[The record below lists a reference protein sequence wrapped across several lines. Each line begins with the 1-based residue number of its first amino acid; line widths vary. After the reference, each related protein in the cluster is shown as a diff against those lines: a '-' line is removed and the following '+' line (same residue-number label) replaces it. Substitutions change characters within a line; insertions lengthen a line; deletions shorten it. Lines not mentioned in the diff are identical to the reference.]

1 MLVLDR
7 MQSWGLQGGV
17 WENIQTNKT
26 SGINMDTHVQ
36 TFRACPHVKF
46 LSHVEKLFWDFMVL
60 AYLGSL
66 DRKYAICVS
75 KVGVEGM
82 RKHTLPMTSL
92 SPWAN
97 RLSRISLWQLRYHCT
112 ACPTKHASRC
122 SKKPLFIL
130 WKKNSLM
137 DRWQINTAFTL
148 LKKWHHLHYLGKQN
162 KQNCLFYLL
171 ENS

>member
-1 MLVLDR
+1 
-7 MQSWGLQGGV
+7 
-17 WENIQTNKT
+17 
-26 SGINMDTHVQ
+26 MDTHVQ

-82 RKHTLPMTSL
+82 RKHALPMTSL

-97 RLSRISLWQLRYHCT
+97 RLSRISLRQLRDHCT
-112 ACPTKHASRC
+112 ACRTKHASRC
-122 SKKPLFIL
+122 SKKPHFVKEEQLNGPLTNKHSFYIT
-130 WKKNSLM
+130 K
-137 DRWQINTAFTL
+137 
-148 LKKWHHLHYLGKQN
+148 KKWHHLLEYLGKQN

-171 ENS
+171 EYS